1 MSQKLES
8 PPAGLLTVDASRP
21 LFGRVNQKYDTI
33 IVGLG
38 SAGTTAASTLAKAG
52 KRVLALEAQ
61 DRVGGRV
68 HTVQFGDGVVELGA
82 EWIHGIEK
90 SRVYGTAITNNI
102 TIHRQEFDVR
112 VYRSDGAL
120 GNAGVF
126 DDLITFCLDAMDE
139 PSGEAEPLGKYITG
153 KLLPYMENKY
163 PELRNDKDF
172 MEEFLD
178 IVNKVVDRHE
188 GSNDWNDATSNS
200 NYELLGGSQEMSWHR
215 HGYKTFFEL
224 LLNTYK
230 NGPGWPTLDIKLNKE
245 VKLIKWPRD
254 SSGDVEVTCA
264 DGSVFTADNV
274 IVTVSL
280 GVLKERHQA
289 LFSPA
294 LPDEKVTAIEK
305 IPIGV
310 VGKIILS
317 FAERWWPEKAA
328 YIFQWLKPDKEKY
341 EKWQVG
347 LKDISAIKGSDNTL
361 KIWTIGEATK
371 LIETL
376 PEDVVKAKSME
387 VVRMFLG
394 KNMTIPEPT
403 GVLRTTWFSN
413 PFTRGC
419 YSYDNLLMAKHPS
432 ARADLGAPLTNSEG
446 VLRVLFA
453 GEATDLTHF
462 STVHGASDSGYREA
476 MRLLS

>member
-1 MSQKLES
+1 MS
-8 PPAGLLTVDASRP
+8 R
-21 LFGRVNQKYDTI
+21 YDTI
-33 IVGLG
+33 VIGLG
-38 SAGTTAASTLAKAG
+38 SAGATAASTLAKAG

-82 EWIHGIEK
+82 EWIHGTDT
-90 SRVYGTAITNNI
+90 SPVYEAAVRNNI
-102 TIHRQEFDVR
+102 ALLKQEYDES
-112 VYRSDGAL
+112 VYKSDGTL
-120 GNAGVF
+120 GDSVI
-126 DDLITFCLDAMDE
+126 LEMIYFCLQTMNTSPEE
-139 PSGEAEPLGKYITG
+139 PEPLGKYITR
-153 KLLPYMENKY
+153 KLTAYLEEKY
-163 PELRNDKDF
+163 PNILNDTEF
-172 MEEFLD
+172 MKEFLEIAD
-178 IVNKVVDRHE
+178 IVVDGNE
-188 GSNDWNDATSNS
+188 GSNNWNDASSNRK
-200 NYELLGGSQEMSWHR
+200 YVPLGGSQDMSWRR
-215 HGYKTFFEL
+215 HGYKTFFDI
-224 LLNTYK
+224 LLNKYK

-294 LPDEKVTAIEK
+294 LPDDKVTAIEK

-317 FAERWWPEKAA
+317 FSERWWPEKAA
-328 YIFQWLKPDKEKY
+328 YIFHWLKPDKEKY

-403 GVLRTTWFSN
+403 GVIRTTWFSN

-432 ARADLGAPLTNSEG
+432 ARADLGAPLTDSEG

-453 GEATDLTHF
+453 GEATHPTQY
-462 STVHGASDSGYREA
+462 STVHGASNSGYREA
-476 MRLLS
+476 TRLLSAENK

>member
-1 MSQKLES
+1 MFRRIRTKRTMS
-8 PPAGLLTVDASRP
+8 R
-21 LFGRVNQKYDTI
+21 YDTI
-33 IVGLG
+33 VIGLG
-38 SAGTTAASTLAKAG
+38 SAGATAASTLAKAG

-82 EWIHGIEK
+82 EWIHGTDT
-90 SRVYGTAITNNI
+90 SPVYEAAVRNNI
-102 TIHRQEFDVR
+102 ALLKQEYDES
-112 VYRSDGAL
+112 VYKSDGTL
-120 GNAGVF
+120 GDSVI
-126 DDLITFCLDAMDE
+126 LEMIYFCLQTMNTSPEE
-139 PSGEAEPLGKYITG
+139 PEPLGKYITR
-153 KLLPYMENKY
+153 KLTAYLEEKY
-163 PELRNDKDF
+163 PNILNDTEF
-172 MEEFLD
+172 MKEFLEIAD
-178 IVNKVVDRHE
+178 IVVDGNE
-188 GSNDWNDATSNS
+188 GSNNWNDASSNRK
-200 NYELLGGSQEMSWHR
+200 YVPLGGSQDMSWRR
-215 HGYKTFFEL
+215 HGYKTFFDI
-224 LLNTYK
+224 LLNKYK

-294 LPDEKVTAIEK
+294 LPDDKVTAIEK

-317 FAERWWPEKAA
+317 FSERWWPEKAA
-328 YIFQWLKPDKEKY
+328 YIFHWLKPDKEKY

-403 GVLRTTWFSN
+403 GVIRTTWFSN

-432 ARADLGAPLTNSEG
+432 ARADLGAPLTDSEG

-453 GEATDLTHF
+453 GEATHPTQY
-462 STVHGASDSGYREA
+462 STVHGASNSGYREA
-476 MRLLS
+476 TRLLSAENK